1 MKLRFIF
8 GSLAVIWVAGMSH
21 SALQARPASARDYAG
36 ELRRDGALA
45 AFGREGGQAA
55 TPGAKATPGGNK
67 TVWDGVF
74 STAQA
79 ERGAATYKTACSEC
93 HGNDLGGDGFAPA
106 LSGAEF
112 MGNWNDLSVGD
123 LFERIRISMPPSD
136 PKSVTPEQK
145 ADIVAHLMN
154 QNKFP
159 AGAAELEPK
168 TEALKLIKIEAKKN

>member
-8 GSLAVIWVAGMSH
+8 GTLAVIWVAAMSH
-21 SALQARPASARDYAG
+21 SAI
-36 ELRRDGALA
+36 LA
-45 AFGREGGQAA
+45 TSGREGGQAA
-55 TPGAKATPGGNK
+55 GGNK

-93 HGNDLGGDGFAPA
+93 HGNDLTGDGFAPA

-123 LFERIRISMPPSD
+123 LFERIRISMPPTN
-136 PKSVTPEQK
+136 PGSVTPAQK

-159 AGAAELEPK
+159 AGAGELEPK
-168 TEALKLIKIEAKKN
+168 TEALKLIKIELKK